1 MEAPGK
7 FQVQQSLKKFV
18 NFSHRNSEVNALF
31 LHTDNNKHPV
41 NLTSPYAHFHSLFLR
56 NGRAAAAQALTV
68 TSWLA
73 LLEGEASGPLTFC
86 AGLAAL
92 LPNP

>member
-1 MEAPGK
+1 MHIS
-7 FQVQQSLKKFV
+7 Q
-18 NFSHRNSEVNALF
+18 
-31 LHTDNNKHPV
+31 
-41 NLTSPYAHFHSLFLR
+41 FLR
-56 NGRAAAAQALTV
+56 NGAAAAQALTA

-73 LLEGEASGPLTFC
+73 LLDGEASGPLTFC